1 MGPAGGLARG
11 PAWWAALALLRVA
24 GCLLPQPGYLHPDE
38 FFQSPEVMAGDILDL
53 QVYYPWEFLSS
64 SPCRTVVFPLIT
76 SGVTYWV
83 IKFLQQLGVWP
94 KCINSYTLLVAP
106 RLLLTTFSFIL
117 DYTVYRLTLY
127 ILPPFNQRIAQTV
140 LKRSTHS
147 ALQTHVHPRQ
157 WGQSR
162 LSDGCAGPQQSA
174 GNSQGP
180 TGDRPW

>member
-53 QVYYPWEFLSS
+53 Q
-64 SPCRTVVFPLIT
+64 
-76 SGVTYWV
+76 
-83 IKFLQQLGVWP
+83 
-94 KCINSYTLLVAP
+94 
-106 RLLLTTFSFIL
+106 
-117 DYTVYRLTLY
+117 LTLY